1 MGRVVGGGWRGLNA
15 SERCLI
21 FRHHL
26 FLVFCE
32 LEASFVSNT
41 SHTLRAARHQQQG
54 LHHLFQTTAQ
64 CDPLHPLTTNHT
76 MFDDVV
82 NPLLERFLPSG
93 SFTKSSKPAPE
104 PQLICTVM
112 EDDNENKE
120 GGRDRTWRPKAGVS
134 PPPPRPRR
142 TEIEGRQRCTNK
154 AMLLH
159 FNQLLPSHMAAEHP
173 EGRRRH
179 ES

>member
-1 MGRVVGGGWRGLNA
+1 MNA

-76 MFDDVV
+76 VFDDVV

-93 SFTKSSKPAPE
+93 SLTKSSEPAPE
-104 PQLICTVM
+104 PWLICAAM
-112 EDDNENKE
+112 EDDNERKVKGREEEEEERE
-120 GGRDRTWRPKAGVS
+120 GGLDRTWRLRAGVS
-134 PPPPRPRR
+134 PPTPNPTR
-142 TEIEGRQRCTNK
+142 GGQR
-154 AMLLH
+154 
-159 FNQLLPSHMAAEHP
+159 
-173 EGRRRH
+173 
-179 ES
+179 

>member
-1 MGRVVGGGWRGLNA
+1 MEGREECVGGSLEGVSMLLRGA
-15 SERCLI
+15 SFSSTICSW
-21 FRHHL
+21 
-26 FLVFCE
+26 FCE

-93 SFTKSSKPAPE
+93 SLQKFQPA
-104 PQLICTVM
+104 L
-112 EDDNENKE
+112 
-120 GGRDRTWRPKAGVS
+120 
-134 PPPPRPRR
+134 
-142 TEIEGRQRCTNK
+142 RCC
-154 AMLLH
+154 
-159 FNQLLPSHMAAEHP
+159 
-173 EGRRRH
+173 
-179 ES
+179 

>member
-1 MGRVVGGGWRGLNA
+1 MVHLCRRDRERESRREKTQRGERRREKCGEGPRRGGGWWGLNA

-76 MFDDVV
+76 VFDDVV

-93 SFTKSSKPAPE
+93 SLTKVP
-104 PQLICTVM
+104 
-112 EDDNENKE
+112 N
-120 GGRDRTWRPKAGVS
+120 
-134 PPPPRPRR
+134 PPLSR
-142 TEIEGRQRCTNK
+142 G
-154 AMLLH
+154 
-159 FNQLLPSHMAAEHP
+159 
-173 EGRRRH
+173 
-179 ES
+179 